1 MPFLKMKKPQF
12 VSVALLFVTLILGI
26 ILGQLLDTH
35 VRAARDTGSVAP
47 DATPLSIP
55 QEVPVG
61 NEFTK
66 LAKRLEPSVVYIEAD
81 YLPKASAKKS
91 QQSGEEEG
99 DDPQNSDPNDLLK
112 KWFGDGQA
120 PQHNF
125 RQQGSGTGFV
135 VDKNGYIITNYHVI
149 DHADRLKVKLHG
161 DDTEYR
167 ARVIGSDQETDI
179 AVLKIDAKKP
189 LAPVQMGNSDSVE
202 VGDWAIAIGS
212 PFGLEATVTAGIVSA
227 TERDVRDAKAFQHFI
242 QTDAAIN
249 PGNSGG
255 PLANIRGEV
264 IGVNTMIATQ
274 TGSNMGIGFA
284 LPSNMTVKVYNDIIR
299 SGRVVRGSIGVRWRS
314 AEHHETLQA
323 FGLDHGVVV
332 EDAPKDGPAGKAGV
346 KEGDVILSLNDRPV
360 RDGND
365 LIARVADLPI
375 GSTALLTV
383 DRNSK
388 RLDYKVT
395 IGERA
400 SVWREELQ
408 GESEPAPK
416 PEPTTTQAPQP
427 KFGITITK
435 VTDAERKELGVADKV
450 GVRVVSV
457 DPGSFADDIGVTE
470 GDVIVSI
477 NRQDVGSPA
486 DVVKIQASLKA
497 GQAVALRVVRAS
509 APLGHGGQ
517 TVGQKLEPFKLWVSG
532 RLPGE

>member
-1 MPFLKMKKPQF
+1 MPFLKLKKPQIL
-12 VSVALLFVTLILGI
+12 SVGLLFVTLILGI

-35 VRAARDTGSVAP
+35 VRAARETGSVAP

-55 QEVPVG
+55 QGVPMG
-61 NEFTK
+61 NEFSK
-66 LAKRLEPSVVYIEAD
+66 LAKRLEPSVVYIQAD
-81 YLPKASAKKS
+81 YLAKPSVGKK
-91 QQSGEEEG
+91 GKPTEEEQG
-99 DDPQNSDPNDLLK
+99 DDSQNSDPNDLLK
-112 KWFGDGQA
+112 KWFGEGQA
-120 PQHNF
+120 PQRNF
-125 RQQGSGTGFV
+125 RQEGSGTGFV
-135 VDKNGYIITNYHVI
+135 VDKNGYIITNYHVV
-149 DHADRLKVKLHG
+149 DHADRVKVKLHG
-161 DDTEYR
+161 DDNEYR
-167 ARVIGSDQETDI
+167 ARVVGSDVETDI
-179 AVLKIDAKKP
+179 AVLKIDAKKL

-227 TERDVRDAKAFQHFI
+227 TERDVREAKSFQHFI

-274 TGSNMGIGFA
+274 TGSYMGIGFA

-299 SGRVVRGSIGVRWRS
+299 SGRVVRGSLGVKYPR
-314 AEHHETLQA
+314 AEHHETLEA
-323 FGLDHGVVV
+323 FGLDHGVLV
-332 EDAPKDGPAGKAGV
+332 EDVPKDGPAGKAGV
-346 KEGDVILSLNDRPV
+346 KEGDVILSLNDHPV

-383 DRNSK
+383 DRNGK
-388 RLDYKVT
+388 RLDFKAA
-395 IGERA
+395 IEDRD
-400 SVWREELQ
+400 SVWREELRAAD
-408 GESEPAPK
+408 EPEPK
-416 PEPTTTQAPQP
+416 PEPVAAKAPEP

-435 VTDAERKELGVADKV
+435 VTDTERKELGVTEKL

-457 DPGSFADDIGVTE
+457 DAGSFADDIGLTE

-486 DVVKIQASLKA
+486 DVLKIQGSLKG
-497 GQAVALRVVRAS
+497 GQAVALRVVRAG
-509 APLGHGGQ
+509 ATRGRK
-517 TVGQKLEPFKLWVSG
+517 VDPFKLWVSG

>member
-12 VSVALLFVTLILGI
+12 VSVALLFVTLILGV

-55 QEVPVG
+55 QAMPVG

-66 LAKRLEPSVVYIEAD
+66 LAKRLEPSVVYIQAD
-81 YLPKASAKKS
+81 YLAKTSVVKKG
-91 QQSGEEEG
+91 QQSEEGAEG
-99 DDPQNSDPNDLLK
+99 DDPQGGDPGDLLK
-112 KWFGDGQA
+112 KWFGEGQA
-120 PQHNF
+120 APRNF
-125 RQQGSGTGFV
+125 RQEGSGTGFV
-135 VDKNGYIITNYHVI
+135 VDKNGYIITNFHVV
-149 DHADRLKVKLHG
+149 DHADRVKVRLHG
-161 DDTEYR
+161 DDNEYR
-167 ARVIGSDQETDI
+167 ARIVGSDAETDI

-189 LAPVQMGNSDSVE
+189 LTPVQMGNSDSVE

-227 TERDVRDAKAFQHFI
+227 MERDVREAKAFQHFI

-255 PLANIRGEV
+255 PLVNIRGEV

-274 TGSNMGIGFA
+274 TGSYMGIGFA

-299 SGRVVRGSIGVRWRS
+299 GGRVVRGSIGVRWRS

-365 LIARVADLPI
+365 LISRVADLPI

-383 DRNSK
+383 DRNTK
-388 RLDYKVT
+388 RLDYKVA
-395 IGERA
+395 IEERA
-400 SVWREELQ
+400 SVWREELAEA
-408 GESEPAPK
+408 GAPAAK
-416 PEPTTTQAPQP
+416 PEATGTQAPEP

-435 VTDAERKELGVADKV
+435 VTDTERKELGVTDKT

-457 DPGSFADDIGVTE
+457 DPGSFADDIGLTE

-477 NRQDVGSPA
+477 NRQDVASPA
-486 DVVKIQASLKA
+486 DVLKIQGSLKA

-509 APLGHGGQ
+509 AARGR
-517 TVGQKLEPFKLWVSG
+517 KAEPFKLWVSG